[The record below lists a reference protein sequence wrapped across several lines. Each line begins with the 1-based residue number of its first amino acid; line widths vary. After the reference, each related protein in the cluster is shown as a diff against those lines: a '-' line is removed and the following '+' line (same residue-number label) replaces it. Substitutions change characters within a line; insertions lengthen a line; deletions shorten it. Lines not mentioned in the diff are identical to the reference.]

1 MNSLGMDS
9 RSVSK
14 VAILRRWVHSRLGA
28 SEHERRVGA
37 IAATLVR
44 LTSAMHSL
52 STPDIRL
59 LKMAAMVHD
68 VGRSVSKKNHPAIGA
83 RMLRRGKHL
92 PLKSRQRRALAYLT
106 LYHRG
111 QVPDWNE
118 AKKEILRPGDDA
130 ARLRLILAFLRA
142 ADSLD
147 SRSQPRPSLT
157 FQVRGRRIRIICRLA
172 EDTAK
177 ARKIFS
183 RRKKFRLLEELLD
196 CRVEVTLQS
205 SRRLR
210 LVA

>member
-14 VAILRRWVHSRLGA
+14 VAILRRWVHGHLGA

-52 STPDIRL
+52 STSDIRL

-68 VGRSVSKKNHPAIGA
+68 VGRSVSRKITPPSA
-83 RMLRRGKHL
+83 RMVRRGKEL
-92 PLKSRQRRALAYLT
+92 PLKNRQRRRLAYLT

-111 QVPDWNE
+111 QVPDWSE

-130 ARLRLILAFLRA
+130 TRSPPAAGIPSCLLTVSTAARSRA
-142 ADSLD
+142 
-147 SRSQPRPSLT
+147 RP
-157 FQVRGRRIRIICRLA
+157 
-172 EDTAK
+172 
-177 ARKIFS
+177 
-183 RRKKFRLLEELLD
+183 
-196 CRVEVTLQS
+196 
-205 SRRLR
+205 
-210 LVA
+210 